1 MNYSLSIERRNQPE
15 ANCRSSL
22 LSGNVGIFFRLLARS
37 AHLGKLLVIIIKQT
51 AFGCIKNIL
60 KFLYKTVVCVCSN
73 QNFHSLTNTCK
84 HTRKHS
90 HSNKPA
96 NNRIILMIL

>member
-60 KFLYKTVVCVCSN
+60 KFLYKTVVCVCVLEPKFSLSHKYVHT
-73 QNFHSLTNTCK
+73 HSQTLSLEQTG
-84 HTRKHS
+84 
-90 HSNKPA
+90 
-96 NNRIILMIL
+96 

>member
-60 KFLYKTVVCVCSN
+60 KFLYKTVVCVCARTKIFTLSQIRSYTLAN
-73 QNFHSLTNTCK
+73 TLTRTNWLT
-84 HTRKHS
+84 
-90 HSNKPA
+90 
-96 NNRIILMIL
+96 IV